1 MKRATK
7 LLFSALITLFLSSCF
22 EQDVFPDTPFI
33 EFESLNYRDNE
44 GLDSLI
50 LSFKFEDGNG
60 DLGLTDNTTDLLA
73 PYHLFSFIVDDTDS
87 IVSLGDN
94 FITLPLYKVPTLVLA
109 GENGVNEFFAA
120 GPKELFSETDNR
132 PAFNCDAYELALSDT
147 IYVTRNEFYNN
158 FHLEFY
164 KKTGSNYNEIDFGQI
179 FQNDDCDI
187 GNFNGR
193 IPLYDPNGKE
203 GVITYSILS
212 RLFRLSFLDD
222 TIQMRFWIND
232 RNLNRSNVVETPDFV
247 LSDLL

>member
-7 LLFSALITLFLSSCF
+7 LLFSALFLLFLTSCF
-22 EQDVFPDTPFI
+22 ESEVFPETPFI
-33 EFESLNYRDNE
+33 ELESLLYRDTE

-50 LSFKFEDGNG
+50 LSFRFEDGEGN
-60 DLGLTDNTTDLLA
+60 LGLNDNVGDLLA
-73 PYHLFSFIVDDTDS
+73 PYHIYSYIADENDS
-87 IVSLGDN
+87 IVTLSDP
-94 FITLPLYKVPTLVLA
+94 FITPPLYKIPILVQP
-109 GENGVNEFFAA
+109 GENGENQPFIA
-120 GPKELFSETDNR
+120 GPREFFSETDNR
-132 PAFNCDAYELALSDT
+132 PNYDCINYEVVQSDT
-147 IYVTRNEFYNN
+147 IYVSRNEFYNN

-164 KKTGSNYNEIDFGQI
+164 KKTGGNYNEIDFGAI

-193 IPLYDPNGKE
+193 IPVYDPNGRE

-222 TIQMRFWIND
+222 TIQMRFWIYD
-232 RNLNRSNVVETPDFV
+232 RDLNKSNVVETPDFV